1 MAEFALFLAGWGL
14 GAVMMLPAVAMAW
27 LVARGDVRLMWAG
40 TTQPETESPDA
51 RRTRMD
57 AEYAEA
63 SGRG

>member
-27 LVARGDVRLMWAG
+27 LVARGDVRLVWVG
-40 TTQPETESPDA
+40 TTQPESPDA

-63 SGRG
+63 AGRG